1 MMKMRGE
8 LIRTMDS
15 IFFLKTSA
23 FLDNNFSEFD
33 KEKEITEGE
42 IIRKKWFCNG

>member
-1 MMKMRGE
+1 VPSW
-8 LIRTMDS
+8 T
-15 IFFLKTSA
+15 
-23 FLDNNFSEFD
+23 NNFSEFD